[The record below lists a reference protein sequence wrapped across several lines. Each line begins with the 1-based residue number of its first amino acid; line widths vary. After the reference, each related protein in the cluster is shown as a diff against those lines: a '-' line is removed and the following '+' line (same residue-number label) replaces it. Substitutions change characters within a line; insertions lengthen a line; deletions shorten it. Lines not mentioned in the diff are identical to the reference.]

1 MKHFHN
7 FPTRAPVHDLLACV
21 YCWVVVP
28 QCYGGHLAWTS
39 EVGTAVAFL
48 SVMSVDTEKS
58 SQKHGSS
65 SGNTNEKD
73 GPCKYKAMR
82 WRGGGFS

>member
-1 MKHFHN
+1 M
-7 FPTRAPVHDLLACV
+7 
-21 YCWVVVP
+21 P

-65 SGNTNEKD
+65 SGDTNEKD

-82 WRGGGFS
+82 FLVIIIGTERQSVSLLLTYTLL